1 MSRKTG
7 GIFLKK
13 RTKTLLTCLAVP
25 LGVGAVSGFL
35 TQGSM
40 DTFEKLNQ
48 PPLAPPG
55 WVFPVVWLILYALMG
70 IAAYRI
76 YMKDPKAEVLKL
88 YLIQLAVNFLWPI
101 LFFNFG
107 WQLFAVV
114 WLLLLWYL
122 VFVMIKEFAKIDEG
136 AAKLMIPY
144 LIWLTFA
151 SYLNIAIALHR

>member
-1 MSRKTG
+1 MRQKPLLISLLISLGTG
-7 GIFLKK
+7 VI
-13 RTKTLLTCLAVP
+13 A
-25 LGVGAVSGFL
+25 GFL
-35 TQGSM
+35 TFKSM
-40 DTFEKLNQ
+40 EQ
-48 PPLAPPG
+48 YQEMYRPPLSPPG

-122 VFVMIKEFAKIDEG
+122 VLVMIKEFAKIDEG

-151 SYLNIAIALHR
+151 SYLNIAWQANHHNSQL

>member
-1 MSRKTG
+1 M
-7 GIFLKK
+7 I
-13 RTKTLLTCLAVP
+13 A
-25 LGVGAVSGFL
+25 GFL
-35 TQGSM
+35 TFKSM
-40 DTFEKLNQ
+40 EQ
-48 PPLAPPG
+48 YQEMYRPPLSPPG
-55 WVFPVVWLILYALMG
+55 CVFPVVWLILYALMG

-122 VFVMIKEFAKIDEG
+122 VLAPLVSSLCKSYSQVTGLSSQPIASGGVTYARALPNCIPFGARFPHQRSQAHMPNESVMLGGSADG
-136 AAKLMIPY
+136 
-144 LIWLTFA
+144 
-151 SYLNIAIALHR
+151 R

>member
-1 MSRKTG
+1 MKQKPLLISLLISLGTG
-7 GIFLKK
+7 VF
-13 RTKTLLTCLAVP
+13 A
-25 LGVGAVSGFL
+25 GFL
-35 TQGSM
+35 TFKSM
-40 DTFEKLNQ
+40 EQ
-48 PPLAPPG
+48 YQEMYRPPSSPPG
-55 WVFPVVWLILYALMG
+55 WVFPVVWLILYTLMG

>member
-1 MSRKTG
+1 MIGLLISLGTG
-7 GIFLKK
+7 VI
-13 RTKTLLTCLAVP
+13 A
-25 LGVGAVSGFL
+25 GFL
-35 TQGSM
+35 TFKSM
-40 DTFEKLNQ
+40 EQ
-48 PPLAPPG
+48 YQEMYRPPLSPPG

-122 VFVMIKEFAKIDEG
+122 VLVMIKEFAKIDEG

>member
-1 MSRKTG
+1 MKQKPLLISLLISLGTG
-7 GIFLKK
+7 VI
-13 RTKTLLTCLAVP
+13 A
-25 LGVGAVSGFL
+25 GFL
-35 TQGSM
+35 TFTSM
-40 DTFEKLNQ
+40 EQ
-48 PPLAPPG
+48 YQEMSRPPLSPPG
-55 WVFPVVWLILYALMG
+55 WVFPVVWLLLYALMG

-76 YMKDPKAEVLKL
+76 YMKDPKAKALKL
-88 YLIQLAVNFLWPI
+88 YLIQLAINFLWPI

-107 WQLFAVV
+107 WQLFAAV

-151 SYLNIAIALHR
+151 AYLNIAIALHR

>member
-1 MSRKTG
+1 MKQKPLVISLLIALRTG
-7 GIFLKK
+7 WIAGC
-13 RTKTLLTCLAVP
+13 LT
-25 LGVGAVSGFL
+25 F
-35 TQGSM
+35 TSM
-40 DTFEKLNQ
+40 EQ
-48 PPLAPPG
+48 YQEMYRPPLSPPG
-55 WVFPVVWLILYALMG
+55 WVFPVVWLLLYALMG

-76 YMKDPKAEVLKL
+76 YMKDPKAKALKL
-88 YLIQLAVNFLWPI
+88 YLIQLAINFLWPI

-107 WQLFAVV
+107 WQLFAAV

-151 SYLNIAIALHR
+151 AYLNIAIALHR